1 MTDPGE
7 TKLSRIAL
15 TGLVVGTMIGAGIFT
30 LPGAF
35 GRTTGAAGAL
45 GAWAIAGGGM
55 LMLAFVFQALA
66 KRRPDIEA
74 GIYGYASEGFGPYL
88 GFNAALGYWIG
99 CCLAGTAC
107 LILIKATLG
116 QFLPA
121 FGDGSTPVA
130 IAAASALLWAVHF
143 LVLRGVRQAVALNT
157 IATVAK
163 IVPIGIFIVVAV
175 AAFRTDAFAANLWGD
190 EVPGLRAVAR
200 QARETLL
207 VTVFVFIGI
216 EGASVYSRYARHPDD
231 VGAATVLG
239 FLGTLCLLV
248 LVTMVSF
255 GILGRA
261 DLAALPQPSMAGVM
275 AAIVGPWGLVF
286 VSVGLV
292 VAVLGNFLSWPLLAS
307 EVLHSAGG
315 RGTMPSFVAR
325 ENDAKV
331 PAAALWCT
339 SVAIQAFLLV
349 AWAAEY
355 AFTLALEMTSA
366 MMLVPYLL
374 VAGFGLKLAW
384 TGETYG
390 ADRRARSAD
399 RIRAGLAT
407 AYAALMILA
416 GGAKLLLLS
425 SLLYAPGVALYA
437 MARRERGG
445 RVFTGAEALLCAV
458 IVAAALS
465 ALVALATGALAI

>member
-1 MTDPGE
+1 
-7 TKLSRIAL
+7 
-15 TGLVVGTMIGAGIFT
+15 
-30 LPGAF
+30 
-35 GRTTGAAGAL
+35 
-45 GAWAIAGGGM
+45 
-55 LMLAFVFQALA
+55 
-66 KRRPDIEA
+66 
-74 GIYGYASEGFGPYL
+74 
-88 GFNAALGYWIG
+88 
-99 CCLAGTAC
+99 
-107 LILIKATLG
+107 
-116 QFLPA
+116 
-121 FGDGSTPVA
+121 
-130 IAAASALLWAVHF
+130 
-143 LVLRGVRQAVALNT
+143 
-157 IATVAK
+157 
-163 IVPIGIFIVVAV
+163 
-175 AAFRTDAFAANLWGD
+175 
-190 EVPGLRAVAR
+190 
-200 QARETLL
+200 
-207 VTVFVFIGI
+207 
-216 EGASVYSRYARHPDD
+216 
-231 VGAATVLG
+231 
-239 FLGTLCLLV
+239 
-248 LVTMVSF
+248 
-255 GILGRA
+255 
-261 DLAALPQPSMAGVM
+261 
-275 AAIVGPWGLVF
+275 
-286 VSVGLV
+286 
-292 VAVLGNFLSWPLLAS
+292 
-307 EVLHSAGG
+307 
-315 RGTMPSFVAR
+315 MPSFVAR